1 MSEPVFEIRFTGG
14 LADQN
19 AIDLYDVSQAIEGFQ
34 RTLAITTHLVLN
46 GEVITQAPSL
56 KNAQILSVPF
66 QEGSWRAAAI
76 IVPAAAV
83 VLSASD
89 SSLPGF
95 LIKSVFTYVV
105 QEATG
110 VEIDYESGTLQE
122 QLEEHRTLNDK
133 KLDRSRLDSV
143 VEKCENSIKKM
154 HRPIVKSKTAN
165 NAELNC
171 EVNGRAKSSLAILN
185 GSTFDYV
192 SKTIKSELY
201 DIVKVKVSSYNINTF
216 MGRVFSDDFGN
227 RTVPFTL
234 MDSAKRG
241 DQISKIIGSMSA
253 NAAEKRSDL
262 GYIYFECRKYES
274 VTGRLKG
281 LMVSNVFNEM
291 QMNSITP

>member
-1 MSEPVFEIRFTGG
+1 MSEPFFEIRFTGG

-19 AIDLYDVSQAIEGFQ
+19 TVDLYDVSQAIEGFQ

-46 GEVITQAPSL
+46 GEVITQAPAL

-83 VLSASD
+83 LLSASD

-95 LIKSVFTYVV
+95 LIKSAFSYVV

-122 QLEEHRTLNDK
+122 QLEDHRTLNDK

-154 HRPIVKSKTAN
+154 HRPIVKSKTAER
-165 NAELNC
+165 AELNC
-171 EVNGRAKSSLAILN
+171 EVDRDPKRNLAVLN
-185 GSTFDYV
+185 GSTFEYV
-192 SKTIKSELY
+192 SKTVKSELY

-216 MGRVFSDDFGN
+216 MGRVFSDEFGN

-241 DQISKIIGSMSA
+241 DQIARIIGSMSA
-253 NAAEKRSDL
+253 NAVERNSEF
-262 GYIYFECRKYES
+262 GYIFFECRKYES

-281 LMVSNVFNEM
+281 LMVSNVFTEA
-291 QMNSITP
+291 QMKSIVQ